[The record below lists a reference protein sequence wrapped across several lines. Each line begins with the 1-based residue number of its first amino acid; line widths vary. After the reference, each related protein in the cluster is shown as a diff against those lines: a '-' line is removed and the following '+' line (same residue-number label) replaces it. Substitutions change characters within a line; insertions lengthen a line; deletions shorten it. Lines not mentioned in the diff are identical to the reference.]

1 MVVRKKRSSS
11 LTPLELEIMQVLWK
25 NGPANVQAVQAA
37 LNPNSALAYT
47 TVQTMLNIL
56 ERKRKVKRTLQGR
69 AYEYRAA
76 VSEEKAST
84 HALRDLVDRMFG
96 GSAEQLVM
104 SLIKSRQTD
113 PERIAK
119 LLRQVAAPERSDTD
133 D

>member
-25 NGPANVQAVQAA
+25 NGPGNVQSVQEA
-37 LNPNSALAYT
+37 LNPKPDLAYT

-56 ERKRKVKRTLQGR
+56 QRKGKVKRTLRGR
-69 AYEYRAA
+69 AYEYRAT
-76 VSEEKAST
+76 VSEDKASG

-104 SLIKSRQTD
+104 SLLKSGQTD

-119 LLRQVAAPERSDTD
+119 LLREVTAQERSDSD
-133 D
+133 E